1 MVEGYAPRWHRAM
14 KPDNLGLNIRDT
26 RMSDI
31 EADGRALAA
40 RAAGPGDLSPTEIYE
55 FGSWLLDVMSRVIM
69 AQDDRAVAGELRRL
83 ARQAFYLHVLSV
95 EEQNR
100 LGRWVIDDLDSLRQ
114 WNRRST
120 DKPASERTRG
130 GRRASDVE
138 AEMARAAH
146 LKSVDTYFGI
156 SASLNDQGCAH
167 GFKPA
172 KSCPDAECAARRAQ
186 IAWDALA

>member
-1 MVEGYAPRWHRAM
+1 
-14 KPDNLGLNIRDT
+14 
-26 RMSDI
+26 MSDI
-31 EADGRALAA
+31 EADGRALAG
-40 RAAGPGDLSPTEIYE
+40 RAAAAGDLSPSEIYS

-95 EEQNR
+95 DEQNR
-100 LGRWVIDDLDSLRQ
+100 LGRWVLDDLDALRQ
-114 WNRRST
+114 WNRRAS
-120 DKPASERTRG
+120 DQPAGERTRG

-146 LKSVDTYFGI
+146 LKAVDSYFGI
-156 SASLNDQGCAH
+156 SASLNDTGCMH

-172 KSCPDAECAARRAQ
+172 KNCPDAGCAARRAQ
-186 IAWDALA
+186 VAWDALG